1 MQLDSS
7 FMRCATVR
15 WQASPQNIE
24 LALGAIMRASENG
37 LGQPTINWPAAATS
51 R

>member
-7 FMRCATVR
+7 FMRCATAR

-37 LGQPTINWPAAATS
+37 LGVMPQYVVTVHS
-51 R
+51 D